1 MGVGERD
8 SLRYGRV
15 QKTSF
20 KVLCLLGSI
29 TLGVQGHTP
38 VKMDNVSAKRRDQ
51 QPSLWGD
58 NQAGPSHYAD
68 EDVLHSAMPDSP

>member
-1 MGVGERD
+1 MEEFRRQALKCF
-8 SLRYGRV
+8 S
-15 QKTSF
+15 
-20 KVLCLLGSI
+20 LLGSI

-68 EDVLHSAMPDSP
+68 GDVLHSAMPESP